1 VLAADEQYSCVKRLS
16 PGSGPW
22 YIDNIKAE
30 RGRRAPRSRMT
41 DKSPMTND
49 RKPLRSSKSYGP
61 KDKDGFIHRSWMK
74 SQGFPPDV
82 FDGRPVIGICN
93 TWSELTP
100 CNAGLR
106 DVAEHVKRGV
116 WEAGGLPLEFPA
128 MSLGETQMRPTA
140 MLFRNLLAMEVE
152 ESVRGNPIDAVVLLG
167 GCDKTTPGQLM
178 GAASVDLPTIVVSS
192 GPMLNGKFRGRDIG
206 SGTDVWKFS
215 EAVRGG
221 KMSLDEF
228 MTAESGMSRTPGTCM
243 TMGSASTMACLMEAM
258 GIALP
263 YNATAPAVDARRRR
277 IAQESGRLIV
287 RMALEDV
294 RLSKVLT
301 RRAFDNAIRVL
312 AAIGGSTNAVLHL
325 LAIAGR
331 LGVPLEL
338 GDFDRLSADVPLLVD
353 LQPSGKFLM
362 EDMHYAGGLPA
373 VMKELAPRLHVSAAT
388 VWGETIGDSF
398 ATAEC
403 FNREVI
409 RTLAEPA
416 NPVSGIWVL
425 GGNLCPNGA
434 VLKPSAAS
442 RALFSHRGRAVVF
455 ESIED
460 LRARIDDPGL
470 DVDANSVLVLK
481 GCGPRGYPGMPE
493 VGNMPLPRKL
503 LEKGVTD
510 MLRISDARMS
520 GTAFGTVVLHVA
532 PEADAGGPLAM
543 VRDGDEIQFDGP
555 NRRLDLLISP
565 EELAART
572 KAWNKHPPPQ
582 KYSRGYYRLYVE
594 HVMQADHGCDL
605 DFLIGSS
612 GSIVERES
620 H

>member
-1 VLAADEQYSCVKRLS
+1 
-16 PGSGPW
+16 
-22 YIDNIKAE
+22 
-30 RGRRAPRSRMT
+30 MT
-41 DKSPMTND
+41 TEK
-49 RKPLRSSKSYGP
+49 KPLRSSNSYGR
-61 KDKDGFIHRSWMK
+61 KDRDGFIHRSWMK
-74 SQGFPPDV
+74 SEGLPPDV

-106 DVAEHVKRGV
+106 DLADHVKRGV

-152 ESVRGNPIDAVVLLG
+152 ESIRGNPIDAVVLLG

-192 GPMLNGKFRGRDIG
+192 GPMLNGKFRGCDIG

-215 EAVRGG
+215 EAVRAG
-221 KMSLDEF
+221 KMSLDNF
-228 MTAESGMSRTPGTCM
+228 MAAESGMSRTAGTCM

-277 IAQESGRLIV
+277 IAHESGRLIV
-287 RMALEDV
+287 KMARDDL
-294 RLSKVLT
+294 RLSKLLV
-301 RRAFDNAIRVL
+301 RPAFENAIRVMG
-312 AAIGGSTNAVLHL
+312 AIGGSTNAVLHL
-325 LAIAGR
+325 LAFAGR
-331 LGVPLEL
+331 LGVTLEL
-338 GDFDRLSADVPLLVD
+338 EDFDRLTRDIPLLVN
-353 LQPSGKFLM
+353 LQPSGRFLM
-362 EDMHYAGGLPA
+362 EDLHYAGGLPA
-373 VMKELAPRLHVSAAT
+373 VMKELAPRLHLDAPT
-388 VWGETIGDSF
+388 VLGPTLGESIQG
-398 ATAEC
+398 AEC

-409 RTLAEPA
+409 HTLAD
-416 NPVSGIWVL
+416 PVSAVAGIWVMK
-425 GGNLCPNGA
+425 GNLCPNGA
-434 VLKPSAAS
+434 VVKPSAAS
-442 RALFSHRGRAVVF
+442 QSLFHHRGRAVVF

-460 LRARIDDPGL
+460 LRSRIDDPAL
-470 DVDANSVLVLK
+470 PVDANSVLVLK
-481 GCGPRGYPGMPE
+481 GCGPIGYPGMPE

-503 LEKGVTD
+503 LEQGVQD

-532 PEADAGGPLAM
+532 PEAEAGGPLAM
-543 VRDGDEIQFDGP
+543 VRDGDEILFDGA
-555 NRRLDLLISP
+555 NRRLELLVKP

-572 KAWNKHPPPQ
+572 AAWKNSRPPP
-582 KYSRGYYRLYVE
+582 KYSRGYYQLYVQ
-594 HVMQADHGCDL
+594 HVTQADRGCDL
-605 DFLIGSS
+605 DFLTGAS
-612 GSIVERES
+612 GSEVERES